1 MKLFL
6 SIYFD
11 NSYNIYMIYCII
23 YIIDCIKYEIILNFL
38 DNIKMSIN

>member
-23 YIIDCIKYEIILNFL
+23 YIIVCIKYEIIFL
-38 DNIKMSIN
+38 DNIKMLIN